1 MAISYG
7 KQITFSAFLLQDII
21 DPSDELGRLAHSVDW
36 ERVHDRLRPY
46 YSTIGRQALPI
57 RLMVGLHL
65 LKHKEGLSDAQV
77 AVRIRGDFYWM
88 YFCGVDPESLIG
100 VYHQL
105 DSSSMTKF
113 RHRIGE
119 KGFLEVQGVIREYL
133 LEKRNIDPR
142 MRRQT
147 ARASKREFTIQT
159 TAIYFTEEEETYCA
173 ESRNFRNL

>member
-21 DPSDELGRLAHSVDW
+21 DPSDELVRLAHIVDW

-77 AVRIRGDFYWM
+77 AGYQRYRLEPGKTIKSLPLAPAQKMRGPN
-88 YFCGVDPESLIG
+88 V
-100 VYHQL
+100 
-105 DSSSMTKF
+105 
-113 RHRIGE
+113 E
-119 KGFLEVQGVIREYL
+119 KHKTG
-133 LEKRNIDPR
+133 
-142 MRRQT
+142 
-147 ARASKREFTIQT
+147 
-159 TAIYFTEEEETYCA
+159 
-173 ESRNFRNL
+173 